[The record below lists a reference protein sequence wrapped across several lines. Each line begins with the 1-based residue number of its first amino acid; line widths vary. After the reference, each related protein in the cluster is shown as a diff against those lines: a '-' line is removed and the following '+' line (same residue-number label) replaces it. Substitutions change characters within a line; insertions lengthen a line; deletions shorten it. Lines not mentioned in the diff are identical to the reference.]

1 MGDVSS
7 DHSQSSGDGVVEG
20 TILPKR
26 ETISARGE
34 HGSLGNPSLDLTQSI
49 EPPGLSR
56 QTAQSTIEYQP
67 ASHDYSSSGNLTPNP
82 ATLDMTEM
90 TSALPSY
97 PGPSRS
103 FSQQNVQMQ
112 FIPTHQSQGM
122 MYPVHQMPYVNTNAP
137 GSSMYNMPYS
147 QPFHSSYK
155 HQKPQLQGNYSPYPA
170 SHHHH
175 HHHQTGTRIHP
186 QPSGYN
192 QSYYTQHQYN
202 PGYGELQAGTS
213 NMRMEA
219 QSRNLNNEYIRA
231 QLAPVSTTREQENR
245 RASMSYDVSSTIV
258 DGSSRMKQSR
268 APLAGSDHGPARLSF
283 AVSPSMPPR
292 GPPRRPKQSG
302 HALWVGNLPPST
314 NVLDLKDHFSKD
326 ATSDIE
332 SVFLISKSNCAFV
345 NYKSEAACA
354 AAVARFHDTRFQG
367 VRLVCRLRRGASAA
381 SSGQSNPMSSRPGDE
396 GQARG
401 QEENRAPK
409 VIEESL
415 ASRPQR
421 SSRVPDRYFI
431 VKSLTLEDLELSR
444 RSGIWAT
451 QTHNEAALNRAYEV
465 WNP

>member
-1 MGDVSS
+1 
-7 DHSQSSGDGVVEG
+7 
-20 TILPKR
+20 
-26 ETISARGE
+26 
-34 HGSLGNPSLDLTQSI
+34 
-49 EPPGLSR
+49 
-56 QTAQSTIEYQP
+56 
-67 ASHDYSSSGNLTPNP
+67 
-82 ATLDMTEM
+82 
-90 TSALPSY
+90 
-97 PGPSRS
+97 
-103 FSQQNVQMQ
+103 
-112 FIPTHQSQGM
+112 
-122 MYPVHQMPYVNTNAP
+122 
-137 GSSMYNMPYS
+137 
-147 QPFHSSYK
+147 
-155 HQKPQLQGNYSPYPA
+155 
-170 SHHHH
+170 
-175 HHHQTGTRIHP
+175 
-186 QPSGYN
+186 
-192 QSYYTQHQYN
+192 
-202 PGYGELQAGTS
+202 
-213 NMRMEA
+213 
-219 QSRNLNNEYIRA
+219 
-231 QLAPVSTTREQENR
+231 
-245 RASMSYDVSSTIV
+245 
-258 DGSSRMKQSR
+258 
-268 APLAGSDHGPARLSF
+268 
-283 AVSPSMPPR
+283 MPPR

-409 VIEESL
+409 VVEESL

-465 WNP
+465 WTP